1 VTSGRHKGQGLGGE
15 GSIGVADIDM
25 AGDVPT
31 RASVGAR
38 VGVLVPANAAFMLL
52 AVGWFAVNL
61 RGPRGPQPLG
71 WLAPPLSA
79 ALTAV
84 VLRRAAAAPG
94 LPAAAQRFW
103 AKLSLVCVLTVLGVG
118 LQAWHA
124 LTRSRPA
131 PPGSVPTDAL
141 LLFLVGILVV
151 LWALLRIP
159 MGVRSRGARLRLG
172 LDALTVMLGA
182 ALFIWYLVL
191 SPMLTTWDAGSIWG
205 SLLAATLAV
214 LAVAA
219 TSKVVLAG
227 AEPVDAGALRLLALG
242 LLGGGLSS
250 GVTPLI
256 ARQPHLAVVQIT
268 LPVVS
273 LIVSCAGERQRR
285 ALTSDHKPRRRRA
298 ARPYSLLP
306 YVAVAATDGLLLVA
320 VRPPDGR
327 GLVVVAGVVTLT
339 ALVAVRQLAAFH
351 DNARLLDQLRHQE
364 QQLRHQASH
373 DALTQLAN
381 RALFGER
388 IQAALAPHRQADS
401 LAVLLIDLDDFKS
414 INDTLGHGVG
424 DALLVAVAERLRNCV
439 RPGDT
444 VARLGG
450 DEFAVLLE
458 QVEPDAVAEI
468 AERTLA
474 AFTQPIVIDGH
485 TLLVQASI
493 GVATG
498 HPDDD
503 PGELLRNADV
513 AMYTAKERG
522 KGGYALYASGMDARV
537 LEHAQLGAELRR
549 ALNSGQLYLEYQP
562 IVRLPDGLAI
572 GAEALVRWRHPTR
585 GTIPPAAF
593 IPAAERTGLIVPLGR
608 WVLREACRQAA
619 EWQIAGVT
627 PTISV
632 NVAVR
637 QLQEHGFAAEVAAA
651 LRDARLAPH
660 RLVLEVTE
668 SAMLSGGQVLQALET
683 LHQQGVHL
691 ALDDFGTGQSSLG
704 LLRTC
709 PVDILKLDKSFVDGV
724 TGTDRQAAVAAA
736 IIQMAQALGLNAVAE
751 GIETQ
756 AQAERLGQLGYRLG
770 QGFRFAKP
778 LPAEEAGRLLAL
790 ASARASGGGHRSG
803 AGRGAVLE
811 APRRVAE

>member
-1 VTSGRHKGQGLGGE
+1 
-15 GSIGVADIDM
+15 VADDTM
-25 AGDVPT
+25 AGQART
-31 RASVGAR
+31 RAGMPAVRAG
-38 VGVLVPANAAFMLL
+38 LLLPANAAIMLL

-79 ALTAV
+79 ALTAM

-94 LPAAAQRFW
+94 LPAPARRFW
-103 AKLSLVCVLTVLGVG
+103 AKLSLVCVLTVVGVL

-131 PPGSVPTDAL
+131 PPGSVPPDAL
-141 LLFLVGILVV
+141 LVFLVAVLVV

-191 SPMLTTWDAGSIWG
+191 SPMLTSWGAGSVWG
-205 SLLAATLAV
+205 SVFVATLAV

-250 GVTPLI
+250 GITPLI

-273 LIVSCAGERQRR
+273 LIVSCAGERQRW
-285 ALTSDHKPRRRRA
+285 AVASHQQPRRRRPP
-298 ARPYSLLP
+298 RPYSLLP
-306 YVAVAATDGLLLVA
+306 YVAVAATDALLLVVA

-327 GLVVVAGVVTLT
+327 GLVVVVGVVTLT
-339 ALVAVRQLAAFH
+339 ALVAVRQLAALH

-381 RALFGER
+381 RDLFGER
-388 IQAALAPHRQADS
+388 IQAALAPHRQADR

-414 INDTLGHGVG
+414 INDTLGHAVG

-458 QVEPDAVAEI
+458 RVEPDAVTEI
-468 AERTLA
+468 AERALA
-474 AFTQPIVIDGH
+474 GFAQPIVIDGH

-493 GVATG
+493 GVAAG
-498 HPDDD
+498 QPDED
-503 PGELLRNADV
+503 PGQLLRNADV

-522 KGGYALYASGMDARV
+522 KGGYAVYAPGMDARV

-549 ALNSGQLYLEYQP
+549 ALHSGQLYLEYQP
-562 IVRLPDGLAI
+562 IVRLPDGRAV

-619 EWQIAGVT
+619 EWQAAGVAA
-627 PTISV
+627 TIGV

-637 QLQEHGFAAEVAAA
+637 QVQEHGFAAEVAAV
-651 LRDARLAPH
+651 LRDAHLAPH
-660 RLVLEVTE
+660 HLVVEVTE
-668 SAMLSGGQVLQALET
+668 SAMLGGGHVLQALEA
-683 LHQQGVHL
+683 LHRQGVRL

-736 IIQMAQALGLNAVAE
+736 IIQIAQALKLDAVAE

-756 AQAERLGQLGYRLG
+756 AQAERLEQLGYRLG
-770 QGFRFAKP
+770 QGFLFARP
-778 LPAEEAGRLLAL
+778 LPAEEAGRLLAS
-790 ASARASGGGHRSG
+790 SAGGSGVTAETRAS
-803 AGRGAVLE
+803 
-811 APRRVAE
+811 